1 MIWYVAWRNI
11 WRNKLRSTVI
21 IIAIAIGI
29 FAGVFIWAF
38 YRGMVNQR
46 VESAIITESSN
57 LQLHH
62 REYLTNPDQ
71 QFYIPEIDKIT
82 DIIAKIGVVK
92 AVAPRIIVNA
102 MISSAENGSGVE
114 VIGVDP
120 AKEQQV
126 TNVWTKVTEGSYF
139 ESDRQNTILI
149 SEKLADKLAVKIRS
163 RIVLTLQ
170 TMDGTLTTGLF
181 RVEGFYRTNNS
192 VYDETNVFVRNRDIG
207 NLLNL
212 ESHSGHELAVL
223 LKDYDDLI
231 QAKTIIQQEFPVYDV
246 KTWKE
251 IMPEID
257 LVEQTMDIWMY
268 LFMGVVLIAL
278 IFGIVN
284 TMLMAVL
291 ERVKELGMLM
301 AVGMNRY
308 RIFRMILLE
317 TVLLSLTGGV
327 IGIIAANLI
336 TLLYSHK
343 GIDLSIYAQA
353 YEKLGYNSMI
363 YTVTDF
369 DISLKVTVMVL
380 ITGILA
386 ALFPAWK
393 AMQLKPAEALR
404 VDI

>member
-1 MIWYVAWRNI
+1 MIWSVAWRNI

-46 VESAIITESSN
+46 IESAITTESSN

-71 QFYIPEIDKIT
+71 MFYIPSIDSVAGIISKIEI
-82 DIIAKIGVVK
+82 VK
-92 AVAPRIIVNA
+92 AVAHRIIVNA

-114 VIGVDP
+114 VIGIDP
-120 AKEQQV
+120 LKEQQV
-126 TNVWTKVTEGSYF
+126 TNIWTKVTEGTYF
-139 ESDRQNTILI
+139 KSDRQNTILI
-149 SEKLADKLAVKIRS
+149 SQKLADKLAVKIRS

-170 TMDGTLTTGLF
+170 TMDSTLITGLF
-181 RVEGFYRTNNS
+181 RVEGIYKTNNS
-192 VYDETNVFVRNRDIG
+192 VYDETNVFVRNRDISI
-207 NLLNL
+207 LLNL
-212 ESHSGHELAVL
+212 DSHSGHELAIL
-223 LKDYDDLI
+223 LKDNDDLI
-231 QAKTIIQQEFPVYDV
+231 KANNMIQQEFPAYDV
-246 KTWKE
+246 RTWKE

-301 AVGMNRY
+301 AVGMSRY

-327 IGIIAANLI
+327 IGIFAANMI
-336 TLLYSHK
+336 TLFYSYK

-353 YEKLGYNSMI
+353 YEKLGYNSLI